1 MNLAFNSLHLLLDG
15 NTTTPNQQQ
24 SPLVMIVMLAA
35 MVLVFWLFIIRPQ
48 KKQKKEEEKMRNEL
62 SIGDEIITIGGIYGR
77 IISIK
82 EDSFVMESIADKS
95 KYKFAKWAI
104 QQNLTVH
111 DTQETKDKGLFKAA
125 KEPKEKKAK
134 KNKTED
140 K

>member
-1 MNLAFNSLHLLLDG
+1 MNLAFNSLNLLLDG
-15 NTTTPNQQQ
+15 ESAATTTGQQ
-24 SPLVMIVMLAA
+24 SNPIFMLVMLGA

-62 SIGDEIITIGGIYGR
+62 SIGDEIVTIGGIYGR
-77 IISIK
+77 IVSIK
-82 EDSFVMESIADKS
+82 EDSFVMESVADKS

-111 DTQETKDKGLFKAA
+111 DAQEAKEKAA
-125 KEPKEKKAK
+125 KEKKAK
-134 KNKTED
+134 KSKTED

>member
-1 MNLAFNSLHLLLDG
+1 MDLAFNSLNLLLDG
-15 NTTTPNQQQ
+15 EAAAAPQQQ
-24 SPLVMIVMLAA
+24 SNPIFMLVMLGA

-62 SIGDEIITIGGIYGR
+62 SIGDEIVTIGGIYGR
-77 IISIK
+77 IVSIK
-82 EDSFVMESIADKS
+82 EDSFVMESVADKS

-111 DTQETKDKGLFKAA
+111 DAQEAKEKAA
-125 KEPKEKKAK
+125 KEKKAK
-134 KNKTED
+134 KSKTED

>member
-1 MNLAFNSLHLLLDG
+1 MNLAFNSFHLLLDG
-15 NTTTPNQQQ
+15 ESATTTTGQ
-24 SPLVMIVMLAA
+24 SNPIFMLVMLGA

-62 SIGDEIITIGGIYGR
+62 SIGDEIVTIGGIYGR
-77 IISIK
+77 IVSIK
-82 EDSFVMESIADKS
+82 EDSFVMESVADKS

-111 DTQETKDKGLFKAA
+111 DAQEAKEKAA
-125 KEPKEKKAK
+125 KEKKAK
-134 KNKTED
+134 KSKTED

>member
-1 MNLAFNSLHLLLDG
+1 MNLAFNSLNLLLDG
-15 NTTTPNQQQ
+15 ESTTTTTGRSDPII
-24 SPLVMIVMLAA
+24 MFVMLGA

-62 SIGDEIITIGGIYGR
+62 SIGDEIVTIGGIYGR
-77 IISIK
+77 IVSIK
-82 EDSFVMESIADKS
+82 EDSFVMESVADKS

-111 DTQETKDKGLFKAA
+111 DAQEAKEKAA
-125 KEPKEKKAK
+125 KEKKAK
-134 KNKTED
+134 KSKTED

>member
-1 MNLAFNSLHLLLDG
+1 MNLAFNSLNLLLDG
-15 NTTTPNQQQ
+15 EAAAAPQQQ
-24 SPLVMIVMLAA
+24 SNPIFMLVMLGA

-62 SIGDEIITIGGIYGR
+62 SIGDEIVTIGGIYGR
-77 IISIK
+77 IVSIK

-111 DTQETKDKGLFKAA
+111 DAQEAKGKAA
-125 KEPKEKKAK
+125 KEKKAK
-134 KNKTED
+134 KSKTED